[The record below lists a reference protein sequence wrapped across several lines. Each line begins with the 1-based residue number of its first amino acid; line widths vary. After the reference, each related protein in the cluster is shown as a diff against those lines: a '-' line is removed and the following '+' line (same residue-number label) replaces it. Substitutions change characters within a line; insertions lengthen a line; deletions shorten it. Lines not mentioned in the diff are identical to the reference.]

1 MGYVARMRV
10 CSTRTKEA
18 LLAFSLVIFA
28 VQPSALDAS
37 SDRLVHRLR
46 LCIYPVHVLEGSP
59 VYASIEI
66 TRDNVVARQHK
77 GT

>member
-1 MGYVARMRV
+1 MARMRV
-10 CSTRTKEA
+10 CSTRTKE
-18 LLAFSLVIFA
+18 LCSLSRSSSSLFI
-28 VQPSALDAS
+28 QPSALDAS

-46 LCIYPVHVLEGSP
+46 LCIYPVHVLEASP